1 MDGKFSQQSNNIA
14 QPSALDL
21 RFERKVTIFFARR
34 PGARAEAEGGG
45 ACGTKCSTQRY
56 IRPNSPLKTLHAA
69 VCFVVAPRI
78 VSLTRTSR
86 LTDCDRTNWNART
99 TCYTT
104 CNKHLHHSLECPHA
118 SLAHHAI
125 VFLFMYLFSFIS
137 LNYIF
142 DVFRCSS
149 TANRGSIG

>member
-104 CNKHLHHSLECPHA
+104 CNKHLHR
-118 SLAHHAI
+118 
-125 VFLFMYLFSFIS
+125 S
-137 LNYIF
+137 LNALTRALLTMRLCFCLCICFPSFLSTTYLTFF
-142 DVFRCSS
+142 DVVLQL
-149 TANRGSIG
+149 IGEVLG